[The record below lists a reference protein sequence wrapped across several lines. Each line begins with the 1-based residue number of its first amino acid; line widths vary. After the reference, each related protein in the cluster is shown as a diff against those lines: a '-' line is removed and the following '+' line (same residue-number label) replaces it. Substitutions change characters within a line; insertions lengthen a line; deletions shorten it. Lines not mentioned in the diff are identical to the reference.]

1 MTNAMEHTF
10 LCYQSLDKLLREK
23 LDQMFC
29 SFLFGCLFY
38 YWFVRVLWEQFF
50 WKQEK
55 SFVVWVVFD
64 STFRNL
70 NIRFSQKSVTQV
82 LTNLSREV
90 SLRVGKF
97 SLKLSRYKAFSWSLR
112 QSLFPPVHF
121 MPVCQVGKAWSS
133 HWGLEWRG
141 QWASG
146 QRKRTQWG
154 DQGGCEVLR
163 WDRLNKNSWGEA
175 SSEKCRAVEASWVRW
190 AGAWR
195 IGVSPAKRNAF
206 A

>member
-1 MTNAMEHTF
+1 MFLICICMMTNAMKHTF

-50 WKQEK
+50 WKQEQ

-90 SLRVGKF
+90 SLSVGKF
-97 SLKLSRYKAFSWSLR
+97 SLKLSCYKAFSWSIR
-112 QSLFPPVHF
+112 RSLFP
-121 MPVCQVGKAWSS
+121 SS
-133 HWGLEWRG
+133 SFHASLP
-141 QWASG
+141 SG
-146 QRKRTQWG
+146 QGMVIPLGAGMKRT
-154 DQGGCEVLR
+154 V
-163 WDRLNKNSWGEA
+163 
-175 SSEKCRAVEASWVRW
+175 V
-190 AGAWR
+190 
-195 IGVSPAKRNAF
+195 
-206 A
+206 

>member
-1 MTNAMEHTF
+1 MTNAMKHTF

-50 WKQEK
+50 WKQEQ
-55 SFVVWVVFD
+55 SFVAWVVFD

-70 NIRFSQKSVTQV
+70 NIRFSRKSVTRV

-90 SLRVGKF
+90 SLSVGKC
-97 SLKLSRYKAFSWSLR
+97 SLKLSCYKAFSRSV
-112 QSLFPPVHF
+112 SLFF
-121 MPVCQVGKAWSS
+121 LQFTSCQFAKWARHGHPTGGWNEEDSGLADGGEGHSGATKEDVKSCGGTGATELLG
-133 HWGLEWRG
+133 WGTIR
-141 QWASG
+141 
-146 QRKRTQWG
+146 
-154 DQGGCEVLR
+154 EV
-163 WDRLNKNSWGEA
+163 
-175 SSEKCRAVEASWVRW
+175 RAAEASWVRW